1 MEIIN
6 NNYNPAGG
14 PTSSNGRPSGPDN
27 QARNLFFGTL
37 LVAAGFLWLLRD
49 FHVVPLLAVQYD
61 LFVANVTGRHR
72 RLPAHHPALD
82 RGWIMLAAGLCLV
95 ILDLTGIHVS
105 FAKIIFPLV
114 LISAGAAIILSINKQ
129 Q

>member
-1 MEIIN
+1 
-6 NNYNPAGG
+6 
-14 PTSSNGRPSGPDN
+14 
-27 QARNLFFGTL
+27 
-37 LVAAGFLWLLRD
+37 
-49 FHVVPLLAVQYD
+49 
-61 LFVANVTGRHR
+61 
-72 RLPAHHPALD
+72 
-82 RGWIMLAAGLCLV
+82 MLAAGLCLV

>member
-49 FHVVPLLAVQYD
+49 FHVVPYLLFNTIFSWQMLLAV
-61 LFVANVTGRHR
+61 TGAYLLTIR
-72 RLPAHHPALD
+72 RWIV
-82 RGWIMLAAGLCLV
+82 GWIMLAAGLCLV

>member
-49 FHVVPLLAVQYD
+49 FHVVPYWLFNTIFSWQMLLAV
-61 LFVANVTGRHR
+61 TGAYTCS
-72 RLPAHHPALD
+72 PS
-82 RGWIMLAAGLCLV
+82 GAGSWDGSCWPQ
-95 ILDLTGIHVS
+95 
-105 FAKIIFPLV
+105 A
-114 LISAGAAIILSINKQ
+114 SAWSSST
-129 Q
+129 

>member
-49 FHVVPLLAVQYD
+49 FHVVPYWLFNTIFSWQMLLAV
-61 LFVANVTGRHR
+61 TGAYLLTIR
-72 RLPAHHPALD
+72 R
-82 RGWIMLAAGLCLV
+82 WIVGSMSHLQK
-95 ILDLTGIHVS
+95 S
-105 FAKIIFPLV
+105 FFRWSSFPPEQ
-114 LISAGAAIILSINKQ
+114 LSY
-129 Q
+129 

>member
-14 PTSSNGRPSGPDN
+14 PTSSTVVRPGRTTRPATSFSEPCWS
-27 QARNLFFGTL
+27 L
-37 LVAAGFLWLLRD
+37 AGFLWLLRD
-49 FHVVPLLAVQYD
+49 FHVVPYWLFNTIFSWQMLLAV
-61 LFVANVTGRHR
+61 TGAYLLTIR
-72 RLPAHHPALD
+72 RWIV
-82 RGWIMLAAGLCLV
+82 GWIMLAAGLCLV

>member
-49 FHVVPLLAVQYD
+49 FHVVPYWLFNTIFSWQMLLAV
-61 LFVANVTGRHR
+61 TGAY
-72 RLPAHHPALD
+72 LLD
-82 RGWIMLAAGLCLV
+82 RGMDHAGRRPLPGHPRPDGDPCLICKNHFSV
-95 ILDLTGIHVS
+95 GPYFRRSSYHI
-105 FAKIIFPLV
+105 KY
-114 LISAGAAIILSINKQ
+114 Q
-129 Q
+129 

>member
-49 FHVVPLLAVQYD
+49 FHVVPYW
-61 LFVANVTGRHR
+61 LFNTIFSWQM
-72 RLPAHHPALD
+72 LPAPTCSPS
-82 RGWIMLAAGLCLV
+82 GAGLWDGSCWPQ
-95 ILDLTGIHVS
+95 
-105 FAKIIFPLV
+105 A
-114 LISAGAAIILSINKQ
+114 SAWSSST
-129 Q
+129 